1 MCVLQ
6 QAVHPHPGPFKAVG
20 VVVQQRQ
27 RTTLLTGV
35 AVRERMVLVSS
46 DADHLVT
53 VDVDEDSADRS
64 ADAAEATDRL
74 HTPATYSREEC
85 NVALRECA
93 SRAQPADRVRRV
105 TALHGLRTG
114 GRWGSGCGRR
124 ATSRKNQG
132 NRRNRRAATNTDST
146 SLGRQ
151 PRFSK

>member
-85 NVALRECA
+85 NVALR
-93 SRAQPADRVRRV
+93 DVRL
-105 TALHGLRTG
+105 ALSQRTE
-114 GRWGSGCGRR
+114 
-124 ATSRKNQG
+124 
-132 NRRNRRAATNTDST
+132 
-146 SLGRQ
+146 
-151 PRFSK
+151 